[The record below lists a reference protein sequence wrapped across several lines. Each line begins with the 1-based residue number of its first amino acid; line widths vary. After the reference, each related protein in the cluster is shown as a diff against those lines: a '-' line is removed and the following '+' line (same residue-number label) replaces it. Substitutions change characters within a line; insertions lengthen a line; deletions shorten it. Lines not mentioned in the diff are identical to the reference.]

1 MATSAELLAAVETA
15 ISTRLSGGAVA
26 SYAVGSNNLRYMEL
40 PDLVAFRDKLKAE
53 VSAQLGGVRNY
64 GSFRRPG

>member
-1 MATSAELLAAVETA
+1 MATSAELLTAVEAAITA
-15 ISTRLSGGAVA
+15 RMSGGAVA
-26 SYAVGSNNLRYMEL
+26 SYGVGDRNLRYMEL

-53 VSAQLGGVRNY
+53 VSAQRGGVRNY